1 MNLNN
6 AITFLNDPPN
16 AYMLSFAKFPSGPM
30 DAIQRIPDDQPGIYF
45 WYRAFNYPTDKEN
58 FSIALKRDL
67 NAPKFPTRTGQVA
80 PYYEVSVASS
90 SQLNNKK
97 TKALDQ
103 AIKNNGFRE
112 HMQQLLNIGVLL
124 QAPLYIGKSKN
135 IKKRMETHLS
145 DDSQLSLR
153 LAEHNLNISD
163 TALLVIPM
171 DGDINLNL
179 DNMDDELLYEELFS
193 RLFNPTFNLRIG

>member
-1 MNLNN
+1 
-6 AITFLNDPPN
+6 
-16 AYMLSFAKFPSGPM
+16 
-30 DAIQRIPDDQPGIYF
+30 
-45 WYRAFNYPTDKEN
+45 
-58 FSIALKRDL
+58 
-67 NAPKFPTRTGQVA
+67 
-80 PYYEVSVASS
+80 
-90 SQLNNKK
+90 
-97 TKALDQ
+97 
-103 AIKNNGFRE
+103 
-112 HMQQLLNIGVLL
+112 MQQLLNLGVLL

-135 IKKRMETHLS
+135 VKKRMETHLS
-145 DDSQLSLR
+145 DDSPLSLR